1 MPICLGDD
9 LQDKEIGAFII
20 NMNWNYILMC
30 TNQRITDDVKNFVHW
45 SINVDNQ
52 GQSM

>member
-1 MPICLGDD
+1 MPICVGDD

-45 SINVDNQ
+45 WINVDNQ

>member
-30 TNQRITDDVKNFVHW
+30 TNQRITDNVKNFVQTCSTIHMYI
-45 SINVDNQ
+45 SVT
-52 GQSM
+52 